1 MHSHNMTGDL
11 KCKKQSY
18 LKAERQMKRVQHKVI
33 EKKVLNKTC
42 RVVITLLCIA
52 TISHH
57 AQHALFQS
65 PFNLLNNAHAFYH
78 SILNSRKK
86 MNEVHC
92 RKTSKLFTRYSRTPS
107 DKKKRSGN
115 TQHRKYT
122 LHGKDLKA
130 SCLSC
135 PEMDLFN
142 LYSF

>member
-11 KCKKQSY
+11 KCKKQSH
-18 LKAERQMKRVQHKVI
+18 LKAERQMKRVQYKVI

-42 RVVITLLCIA
+42 RIVITLLRIA

-65 PFNLLNNAHAFYH
+65 PFNLLIKAYAFYH
-78 SILNSRKK
+78 SILNLRKK
-86 MNEVHC
+86 MNGVHC
-92 RKTSKLFTRYSRTPS
+92 KKKSKLLTRYRRTPS
-107 DKKKRSGN
+107 DKKKRSRN

-130 SCLSC
+130 SC